1 MPTASVFSIN
11 GWQLV
16 FTLLNLLLNFFILK
30 KFLYKPVKKMIES
43 RTKEVEDT
51 YARADEA
58 EIKAEAMREEYEEKL
73 ASAKKDADEI
83 VRSATRRA
91 QLRTESM
98 ISEARE
104 TAAGMIDRAN
114 EQIAAEQKKA
124 VNQIKNEI
132 ADIAL
137 LAAGSILE
145 KDMDDEAH
153 RRMIDDFIESAG
165 DGTWQN

>member
-16 FTLLNLLLNFFILK
+16 FTLLNLLLNVFILK
-30 KFLYKPVKKMIES
+30 KVLYKPVKKMIES

-58 EIKAEAMREEYEEKL
+58 EAKAEAMREEYEEKL
-73 ASAKKDADEI
+73 ASAKQDADEI

-91 QLRTESM
+91 QLRTES
-98 ISEARE
+98 ILSEARE
-104 TAAGMIDRAN
+104 TASGMIDRAN
-114 EQIAAEQKKA
+114 EQIEAERKKA
-124 VNQIKNEI
+124 VNEIKNEI

>member
-16 FTLLNLLLNFFILK
+16 FTLLNLLLNFFILR

-43 RTKEVEDT
+43 RQKEVEET

-58 EIKAEAMREEYEEKL
+58 QEKAESMRDEYEERL
-73 ASAKKDADEI
+73 ASAKKDADDI
-83 VRSATRRA
+83 VRDATRRA

-98 ISEARE
+98 ISEARD
-104 TAAGMIDRAN
+104 TAAGMISRAN
-114 EQIAAEQKKA
+114 DQIAAERKKA
-124 VNQIKNEI
+124 VNEIKNEI

-165 DGTWQN
+165 DGGWQN